1 MQLLCNI
8 NRASLKSNQIALQA
22 AFISHVDC
30 AICGRTSQRQRPK
43 GRRRRE
49 GAAEKDE
56 NKSQSA
62 AKRVENFVKS
72 AEKQSGKAEKLF
84 TKCVCCYVFAD
95 FSVRSECGH
104 KAQLQKLRRKRN
116 KASAKSGRCRCRCLC
131 MQRERKERAT
141 KRAKE
146 VKRKREREWGAEW
159 RRQSAWGERAHWQRE
174 SSVEPKW
181 ILIYENKTSRER
193 RREAQREREREM

>member
-1 MQLLCNI
+1 MQF
-8 NRASLKSNQIALQA
+8 AGGQA
-22 AFISHVDC
+22 NGS
-30 AICGRTSQRQRPK
+30 GPK
-43 GRRRRE
+43 GEEE
-49 GAAEKDE
+49 GAVEKDE

-62 AKRVENFVKS
+62 AKGVENIVKS

-131 MQRERKERAT
+131 MQREREREKERRAT
-141 KRAKE
+141 KRAKQ
-146 VKRKREREWGAEW
+146 VKRKRERESE
-159 RRQSAWGERAHWQRE
+159 ERSGGGKA
-174 SSVEPKW
+174 
-181 ILIYENKTSRER
+181 
-193 RREAQREREREM
+193 REAKERTGKEKALWNLSGF

>member
-8 NRASLKSNQIALQA
+8 NRASENRIKSHCKPHSHLTSIVQFAGGQA
-22 AFISHVDC
+22 NGS
-30 AICGRTSQRQRPK
+30 GPK
-43 GRRRRE
+43 GEEE
-49 GAAEKDE
+49 GAVEKDE

-62 AKRVENFVKS
+62 AKGVENIVKS

-131 MQRERKERAT
+131 MQRERREQQRERN
-141 KRAKE
+141 KWRE
-146 VKRKREREWGAEW
+146 REREWGAEW
-159 RRQSAWGERAHWQRE
+159 RRQSAWSERAHWQRE
-174 SSVEPKW
+174 SSVEPEW